1 MAGMNWSRCFGCV
14 AVLGLSA
21 LLGACGPSKT
31 ELAAKAENEELRAQ
45 QADLTTR
52 LSGVEGNVNS
62 LSSEVAVLK
71 SKPAPITIDP
81 LPPGGGGGG
90 GRDARPAPS
99 GRRVDLGINLFP
111 SGSDQLTAAGKK
123 SVDSAVKGISKG
135 ASITVEGFADSAPI
149 KKSKFASNQAL
160 SEARA
165 RSVASYLRGKGFS
178 IADSVGMGSVS
189 RNGKAPSRRV
199 ELVVAE

>member
-1 MAGMNWSRCFGCV
+1 MNWSRCFGCV
-14 AVLGLSA
+14 AVVGLSA

-31 ELAAKAENEELRAQ
+31 EVAAKAENEELRSQ
-45 QADLTTR
+45 QAELVNR
-52 LSGVEGNVNS
+52 LNGVEGNVNTLAS
-62 LSSEVAVLK
+62 DVAVLK
-71 SKPAPITIDP
+71 SKPAAPVAND
-81 LPPGGGGGG
+81 GGSFQPQE
-90 GRDARPAPS
+90 RDRKGAGSS
-99 GRRVDLGINLFP
+99 GRRVDLGVNLFP
-111 SGSDQLTAAGKK
+111 SGSDQLTPTGKK
-123 SVDSAVKGISKG
+123 SVDDAVRGISKG
-135 ASITVEGFADSAPI
+135 ASITVEGFADSTPI

>member
-21 LLGACGPSKT
+21 LLGACGPSKA
-31 ELAAKAENEELRAQ
+31 ELAAKDENAELRAR
-45 QADLTTR
+45 QAEIDTR
-52 LSGVEGNVNS
+52 LSGVEGNVNA
-62 LSSEVAVLK
+62 LSTQFATIK
-71 SKPAPITIDP
+71 AQPAPMVEPRND
-81 LPPGGGGGG
+81 
-90 GRDARPAPS
+90 DRPSREPRVSS

-135 ASITVEGFADSAPI
+135 ASITVEGFADSTPI

-165 RSVASYLRGKGFS
+165 NSVAAYLRGKGYS
-178 IADSVGMGSVS
+178 IADSVGFGSVS
-189 RNGKAPSRRV
+189 RNGKPPSRRV

>member
-14 AVLGLSA
+14 AVVGLSA

-31 ELAAKAENEELRAQ
+31 EVAAKAENEELRSQ
-45 QADLTTR
+45 QAELVNR
-52 LSGVEGNVNS
+52 LNGVEGNVNTLAS
-62 LSSEVAVLK
+62 DVAVLK
-71 SKPAPITIDP
+71 SKPAAPVAGENFQPSPD
-81 LPPGGGGGG
+81 
-90 GRDARPAPS
+90 RPQATRSS
-99 GRRVDLGINLFP
+99 GRRVDLGTNLFP
-111 SGSDQLTAAGKK
+111 SGSDQLTSTGKK
-123 SVDSAVKGISKG
+123 SVDDAVRGISKG
-135 ASITVEGFADSAPI
+135 ASITVEGFADSTPI

>member
-1 MAGMNWSRCFGCV
+1 MNWSRCFGCV

-31 ELAAKAENEELRAQ
+31 ELAAKAENEELRTQ
-45 QADLTTR
+45 QGELTTR
-52 LSGVEGNVNS
+52 LSGLEGNVNT
-62 LSSEVAVLK
+62 LSSEVAILK
-71 SKPAPITIDP
+71 TKPA
-81 LPPGGGGGG
+81 
-90 GRDARPAPS
+90 APAPGEGGTYQPPERNRPSERSS

-123 SVDSAVKGISKG
+123 SVDSAVKGISKS
-135 ASITVEGFADSAPI
+135 ASITVEGFADSTPI

-165 RSVASYLRGKGFS
+165 KSVASYLRGKGYS

>member
-31 ELAAKAENEELRAQ
+31 ELAAKTENEELRAQ

-52 LSGVEGNVNS
+52 LSGVEGNVNT
-62 LSSEVAVLK
+62 LSSEIAILK
-71 SKPAPITIDP
+71 SKPAAPAPGD
-81 LPPGGGGGG
+81 GGGGTYQPPERKQTGG
-90 GRDARPAPS
+90 GS
-99 GRRVDLGINLFP
+99 GRRVDLGVSLFP
-111 SGSDQLTAAGKK
+111 SGSDQLTPAGKK
-123 SVDSAVKGISKG
+123 SVDDAVRGISKG
-135 ASITVEGFADSAPI
+135 SSITVEGFADSTPI

-165 RSVASYLRGKGFS
+165 KSVASYLRGKGFS

>member
-31 ELAAKAENEELRAQ
+31 ELAAKTENEELRAS
-45 QADLTTR
+45 QADITTR
-52 LSGVEGNVNS
+52 LSGIEGNVNT
-62 LSSEVAVLK
+62 LSSDVAILK
-71 SKPAPITIDP
+71 SKPAPVTNVGEGTFQSPD
-81 LPPGGGGGG
+81 
-90 GRDARPAPS
+90 RPRTTGNSS
-99 GRRVDLGINLFP
+99 GRRVDLGTNLFP
-111 SGSDQLTAAGKK
+111 SGSDQLTSTGKK
-123 SVDSAVKGISKG
+123 SVDDAVRGISKG
-135 ASITVEGFADSAPI
+135 SSITVEGFADSTPI
-149 KKSKFASNQAL
+149 KKSKFGSNQAL

-165 RSVASYLRGKGFS
+165 KSVASYLRGKGFS

>member
-21 LLGACGPSKT
+21 LLGACGPSKS
-31 ELAAKAENEELRAQ
+31 EIAAKAENEELRAR
-45 QADLTTR
+45 QAEIDTR
-52 LSGVEGNVNS
+52 LSGVEGNVNA
-62 LSSEVAVLK
+62 LSTQIATIK
-71 SKPAPITIDP
+71 AQPAPMVEPRND
-81 LPPGGGGGG
+81 
-90 GRDARPAPS
+90 DRPSREPRASS

-135 ASITVEGFADSAPI
+135 ASITVEGFADSTPI

-165 RSVASYLRGKGFS
+165 NSVAAYLRGKGYS
-178 IADSVGMGSVS
+178 IADSVGFGSVS
-189 RNGKAPSRRV
+189 RNGKPPSRRV

>member
-31 ELAAKAENEELRAQ
+31 ELAAKTENEELRAQ

-52 LSGVEGNVNS
+52 LSGVEGNVNT
-62 LSSEVAVLK
+62 LSTDVALLK
-71 SKPAPITIDP
+71 SKPVAQPMD
-81 LPPGGGGGG
+81 LPGNERGVGGGS
-90 GRDARPAPS
+90 REPKASP
-99 GRRVDLGINLFP
+99 GRRVDLGVNLFP
-111 SGSDQLTAAGKK
+111 SGSDQLTPAGKK
-123 SVDSAVKGISKG
+123 SVDGAVKGISKG

-165 RSVASYLRGKGFS
+165 KSVASYLRGKGFS

-189 RNGKAPSRRV
+189 RNGKPASRRV